1 MGFVKEAVVKIGV
14 VGCAGRMGQMI
25 VRECLA
31 SAGCTLAGGSERA
44 GSAAVGKDLGI
55 LVGGEPLDLIVT
67 DNAAALF
74 AVAQVVIDFTTPE
87 ATVGHAALAAEH
99 GTALVVGTT
108 GLNVDHLA
116 VLAAAGAKV
125 TVVQAANMSL
135 GVNLLLGLVEQVAR
149 TLDDGFDIEIVE
161 MHHKHK
167 VDAPSGTALALGRAA
182 ATGRGVDLD
191 QVSARVRDGLIGPR
205 RPGGIGFATLRGGDV
220 VGDHT
225 VIFAGDGERVELT
238 HKAGGRQIFARGAVR
253 AALWSAG
260 RAPGLYG
267 MRDVL
272 GV

>member
-1 MGFVKEAVVKIGV
+1 MKIGV
-14 VGCAGRMGQMI
+14 VGCAGRMGMMI
-25 VRECLA
+25 ARECLA
-31 SAGCTLAGGSERA
+31 TNGCVLVGGSERA
-44 GSAAVGKDLGI
+44 GSAAVGKDLGA
-55 LVGGEPLDLIVT
+55 LVGGEPLGVVVT
-67 DNAAALF
+67 DDAAALF
-74 AVAQVVIDFTTPE
+74 AAAQVVIDFTSPE
-87 ATVGHAALAAEH
+87 ATARHAALAAEH
-99 GTALVVGTT
+99 GAALVVGST
-108 GLNVDHLA
+108 GLNADHLA
-116 VLAAAGAKV
+116 ALAAAGGKV
-125 TVVQAANMSL
+125 AVVQAANMSL

-182 ATGRGVDLD
+182 ATGRGVELD
-191 QVSARVRDGLIGPR
+191 QVANRVRDGLTGPR
-205 RPGGIGFATLRGGDV
+205 RRGDIGFATLRGGDV

-225 VIFAGDGERVELT
+225 VIFAGEGERIEIT

-253 AALWSAG
+253 AALWTAG